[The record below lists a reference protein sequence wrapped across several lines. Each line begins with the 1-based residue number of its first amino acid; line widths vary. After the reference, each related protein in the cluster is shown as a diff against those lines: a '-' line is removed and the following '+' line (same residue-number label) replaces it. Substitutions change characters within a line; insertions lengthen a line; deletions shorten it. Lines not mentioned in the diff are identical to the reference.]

1 MKIFRTRDSLYKNT
15 EQMNAEDKS
24 QEIGYSGF
32 ILFEECYEYNENACY
47 LAESQD
53 TAKQFMIDCGYDES
67 GFRIDRISLNDLMK
81 DYGYSSGEYAMEELA
96 FEKFKKIA
104 DKNGIKYSVE
114 NFELDETLKV
124 VNILGI

>member
-1 MKIFRTRDSLYKNT
+1 
-15 EQMNAEDKS
+15 MNAEDKNL
-24 QEIGYSGF
+24 EIGYSGF

-47 LAESQD
+47 LAVSQD
-53 TAKQFMIDCGYDES
+53 MAKQFMIDCGYHKSE
-67 GFRIDRISLNDLMK
+67 FRIDQISLNDLMK
-81 DYGYSSGEYAMEELA
+81 DYGYSSGEYAMEKLA

-114 NFELDETLKV
+114 NFEMDESLKV